1 LGEWGGAR
9 HMTEAEVP
17 PAATADRAADE
28 VQRRWAEHCR
38 ESCVPGIFEAAT
50 MPQLVL
56 DVLGL
61 PEGRFDQVAGIWDQ
75 ELHKAVAMTLMRALE
90 G

>member
-1 LGEWGGAR
+1 
-9 HMTEAEVP
+9 
-17 PAATADRAADE
+17 
-28 VQRRWAEHCR
+28 
-38 ESCVPGIFEAAT
+38 
-50 MPQLVL
+50 VL